1 MITRVL
7 NYGHV
12 LLNYR
17 KLFCVHDISVEPQ
30 HLRRSKSSKLL
41 TPRKSPAT
49 KQDHASKQAKTLN
62 PQSIKNTAFVTM
74 KLNRNFLTRY
84 IQKKIEKRKDQRPRA
99 LQKKQT
105 NKFFYLINIIIS
117 NQLLIGVMKNKTIEL
132 TKEILT

>member
-17 KLFCVHDISVEPQ
+17 ELFCVHDISVEPQ

-84 IQKKIEKRKDQRPRA
+84 IKKRSRKEKIKDHEHYRKN
-99 LQKKQT
+99 KQT
-105 NKFFYLINIIIS
+105 NFS
-117 NQLLIGVMKNKTIEL
+117 VS
-132 TKEILT
+132 

>member
-17 KLFCVHDISVEPQ
+17 ELFCVHDIFVEPQ
-30 HLRRSKSSKLL
+30 HLRRSQSSKLL

-84 IQKKIEKRKDQRPRA
+84 IKKKDREKKRSKTMSITE
-99 LQKKQT
+99 KNKQT
-105 NKFFYLINIIIS
+105 NS
-117 NQLLIGVMKNKTIEL
+117 SVS
-132 TKEILT
+132 